1 MTDLRRKNEFIM
13 TKCKCQMLG
22 LIFNSVNLPEN
33 FKTCGDFC
41 FLRILNYTQII
52 FFYHGY
58 LDFYGFEVKSNAKI
72 EEGSRFSF
80 DRKRRHH
87 NINDDMTYDVN
98 HVLPRC
104 WK

>member
-1 MTDLRRKNEFIM
+1 MLTSLGISKLVGFFLLPKNP
-13 TKCKCQMLG
+13 KLYA
-22 LIFNSVNLPEN
+22 
-33 FKTCGDFC
+33 DH
-41 FLRILNYTQII
+41 

-58 LDFYGFEVKSNAKI
+58 VDFYGFEVKSNAKI

-87 NINDDMTYDVN
+87 NINDHMTYDVN
-98 HVLPRC
+98 DVLPRC

>member
-1 MTDLRRKNEFIM
+1 
-13 TKCKCQMLG
+13 MLG
-22 LIFNSVNLPEN
+22 SIFNSVNLPGN
-33 FKTCGDFC
+33 FKTCGF
-41 FLRILNYTQII
+41 FLLPKKPKLYADH
-52 FFYHGY
+52 FFNPGY
-58 LDFYGFEVKSNAKI
+58 LDLNGFEVKSNAKI

-87 NINDDMTYDVN
+87 NINDDMKYDVN

>member
-13 TKCKCQMLG
+13 TKCKCQMLS
-22 LIFNSVNLPEN
+22 LIFNSVNLPGN
-33 FKTCGDFC
+33 FKTCGF
-41 FLRILNYTQII
+41 FLLPKNPKLYADH

-58 LDFYGFEVKSNAKI
+58 LDAKI

>member
-1 MTDLRRKNEFIM
+1 MF
-13 TKCKCQMLG
+13 KCQMLG
-22 LIFNSVNLPEN
+22 SIFNCVNLLGN
-33 FKTCGDFC
+33 FKTCGV
-41 FLRILNYTQII
+41 FLLPKNPKLYGDH

-58 LDFYGFEVKSNAKI
+58 LDFYRFEVESNAKI

-80 DRKRRHH
+80 DRKRHHH
-87 NINDDMTYDVN
+87 NINDDMTYDVT

>member
-1 MTDLRRKNEFIM
+1 MTDLRRKNELTVLTSLRIS
-13 TKCKCQMLG
+13 KLVG
-22 LIFNSVNLPEN
+22 V
-33 FKTCGDFC
+33 FC

-58 LDFYGFEVKSNAKI
+58 LDFYGFEVKSNARVQ
-72 EEGSRFSF
+72 GSRFSF

>member
-1 MTDLRRKNEFIM
+1 M

-22 LIFNSVNLPEN
+22 LIFNSVNLPGN
-33 FKTCGDFC
+33 FKTCEF
-41 FLRILNYTQII
+41 FLLPKNPKLYADH

-87 NINDDMTYDVN
+87 NINDDMKYDVN

>member
-1 MTDLRRKNEFIM
+1 MTDFRRKHEFIM

-22 LIFNSVNLPEN
+22 SIFNSVNLPGN
-33 FKTCGDFC
+33 FKTCGF
-41 FLRILNYTQII
+41 FLLPKNPKLYSDH
-52 FFYHGY
+52 FSCHGY
-58 LDFYGFEVKSNAKI
+58 LDFYGFELKSNTKI

-80 DRKRRHH
+80 DRKRHHH
-87 NINDDMTYDVN
+87 NINDDMTYEVN